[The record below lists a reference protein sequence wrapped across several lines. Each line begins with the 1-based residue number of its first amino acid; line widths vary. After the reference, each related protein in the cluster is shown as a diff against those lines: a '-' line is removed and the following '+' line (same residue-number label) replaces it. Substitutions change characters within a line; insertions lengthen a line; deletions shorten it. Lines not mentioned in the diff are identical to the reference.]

1 MRPGSQEM
9 FLPPSMTNTMSKA
22 RKTETSKFNAV
33 FPKNSNVNCIHTV
46 KLSSMVAINTVNY
59 EHKMQFKRF
68 IYGLA

>member
-22 RKTETSKFNAV
+22 RKTETVKFKAV

-46 KLSSMVAINTVNY
+46 KLSNLVAMNTVIY
-59 EHKMQFKRF
+59 EHKMQFQPF